1 MRTILWCATMTFV
14 WLGAMAYLALDD
26 PGYIDQRSVVGSA
39 VGWVIATALSWL
51 VLRRAQAP
59 RLWEIAVVTA
69 PASLVTL
76 VFVSI
81 GAAFVAP
88 PPGA

>member
-1 MRTILWCATMTFV
+1 MTFV
-14 WLGAMAYLALDD
+14 WLGTMAYLALDD
-26 PGYIDQRSVVGSA
+26 PGYIDPRSVVGSA
-39 VGWVIATALSWL
+39 VGWVVATALSWL
-51 VLRRAQAP
+51 VLRRAKAP

-76 VFVSI
+76 VFVSV

-88 PPGA
+88 PPVA